1 MTKMKFLPTSIILVL
16 LIAVLLEVSMPLKA
30 SDHMREAEESAA
42 SCAERASRTDDPN
55 SKAEWL
61 ALEAKW
67 RRIGHFYAFVESAQ
81 RFMEDGARMTQQ
93 RLEKAGL
100 DGTIL
105 LAPPDQPA

>member
-1 MTKMKFLPTSIILVL
+1 MLLKVSDYMQEAERHAAECGRNASKISEPFIQSEWIVL
-16 LIAVLLEVSMPLKA
+16 ESRWQQL
-30 SDHMREAEESAA
+30 REA
-42 SCAERASRTDDPN
+42 
-55 SKAEWL
+55 
-61 ALEAKW
+61 
-67 RRIGHFYAFVESAQ
+67 YAFLASAQ